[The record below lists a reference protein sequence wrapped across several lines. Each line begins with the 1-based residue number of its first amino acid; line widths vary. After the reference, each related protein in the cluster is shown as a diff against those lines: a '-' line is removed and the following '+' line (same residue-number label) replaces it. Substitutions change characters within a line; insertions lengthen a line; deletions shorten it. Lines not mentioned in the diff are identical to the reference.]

1 MAGRILITGHNV
13 EARDA
18 ISGMVGSAQYD
29 VLVAEPDAR
38 LPAVAIGYGPDIVI
52 VAGSSELDRAIEVCC
67 RLKSAP
73 DLRYVPVIVAA
84 EAGHTAARR
93 AALEAGADELLPLPA
108 DEIVLTAR
116 LRSIQRLSE
125 TSEELRRRRNTAG
138 DFGFAESAPAFRP
151 PGRVAFV
158 AFGEVS
164 CADWKPRLGG
174 LLRHRIEVL
183 APGQALDQ
191 EAGKRVPDVFVLD
204 LATDGTRALK
214 LIPELRSRAA
224 TRRAGILVIVGVA
237 AGDTEY
243 AAMALD
249 LGANDLIPADFDDAE
264 LAIRLRTQ
272 VRRKQEADSLRAAL
286 DEDLRMAVVDP
297 LTGLY
302 NRRYAMAHLKRL
314 TARAAETGRNFTI
327 MVADLDHFKAV
338 NDTWGHAGGD
348 AVLIEIARRIKDNLR
363 GNDMVARI
371 GGEEFLIALPDC
383 PLSQAR
389 QAGERIRHIV
399 GREPVILPSGE
410 AVPVTMSIGVAVG
423 GSARGIDV
431 VSSLIDD
438 ADRALYDAKAEGRNQ
453 VTLGRSAA

>member
-1 MAGRILITGHNV
+1 MAGRILVTGRNV
-13 EARDA
+13 EARDCIA
-18 ISGMVGSAQYD
+18 DMVGEAQYD
-29 VLVAEPDAR
+29 VMIAEPDGKLAS
-38 LPAVAIGYGPDIVI
+38 VALGFSPVVVVI
-52 VAGSSELDRAIEVCC
+52 AGCVELDHSIELC
-67 RLKSAP
+67 RSLKAE
-73 DLRYVPVIVAA
+73 DELRHVPVIVAS
-84 EAGHTAARR
+84 EAGDAAARR
-93 AALEAGADELLPLPA
+93 AALEAGADELLALPA
-108 DEIVLTAR
+108 NEVVLMAR

-125 TSEELRRRRNTAG
+125 TSEELRRRRTTA
-138 DFGFAESAPAFRP
+138 DEFGFAESTPTFAR

-158 AFGEVS
+158 ASDERR
-164 CADWKPRLGG
+164 CADWKQRLGG
-174 LLRHRIEVL
+174 LLHHRLDVVPPARVL
-183 APGQALDQ
+183 DRGEGERAA
-191 EAGKRVPDVFVLD
+191 DVFVLD
-204 LATDGTRALK
+204 LAQDGVEALK
-214 LIPELRSRAA
+214 LIPELRSRAP
-224 TRRAGILVIVGVA
+224 TRRAGILVIIGED
-237 AGDTEY
+237 DTDL

-249 LGANDLIPADFDDAE
+249 LGANDLIPEDFDDAE

-272 VRRKQEADSLRAAL
+272 VQRKQEADTLRAAL
-286 DEDLRMAVVDP
+286 DEDLRLAVIDP

-338 NDTWGHAGGD
+338 NDTWGHAAGD
-348 AVLIEIARRIKDNLR
+348 AVLVEIARRLKDKLR

-383 PLSQAR
+383 PLSQAW

-399 GREPVILPSGE
+399 GREPVLLPCGE
-410 AVPVTMSIGVAVG
+410 VVSVTMSIGVAVG

>member
-13 EARDA
+13 EARDV
-18 ISGMVGSAQYD
+18 ISEMVASVQYD
-29 VLVAEPDAR
+29 VLVVEPDAR
-38 LPAVAIGYGPDIVI
+38 LSAVAIGYGPDIVI
-52 VAGSSELDRAIEVCC
+52 VAGCAELDRAIEICR

-73 DLRYVPVIVAA
+73 DLRYVPVLVAS

-93 AALEAGADELLPLPA
+93 SALEAGADELLPLPA
-108 DEIVLTAR
+108 NEIVLTAR

-125 TSEELRRRRNTAG
+125 TSEELRRRQHTAG
-138 DFGFAESAPAFRP
+138 DFGFAESTPAFSP

-158 AFGEVS
+158 AFGEGA
-164 CADWKPRLGG
+164 CTDWKPRLGR
-174 LLRHRIEVL
+174 LLRHRIEIMM
-183 APGQALDQ
+183 PEQALDP
-191 EAGKRVPDVFVLD
+191 EEGKRPPDVFVLD
-204 LATDGTRALK
+204 IAHHGTRALR

-224 TRRAGILVIVGVA
+224 TRRAGILVIVGV
-237 AGDTEY
+237 GDTEY

-264 LAIRLRTQ
+264 LAVRLRTQ

-286 DEDLRMAVVDP
+286 DEDLRMAVIDP

-314 TARAAETGRNFTI
+314 TTRAAETGRNFTI

-389 QAGERIRHIV
+389 QAGERIREIV
-399 GREPVILPSGE
+399 GREPVALPSGE
-410 AVPVTMSIGVAVG
+410 TVPVTMSIGVAVG